1 MPGPDVVV
9 IGGSAGGLTAL
20 RGVLDS
26 WGRVGNTVVF
36 AVLHR
41 SPQDSPLLEVLRSY
55 TEIPVHEPDDSPWT
69 CPVGGAVVA
78 PAGYHLL
85 IGNSRIPLP
94 EEPTCVASYG
104 TGSDVRAHLTVDA
117 PITGSRPS
125 IDVTFASVA
134 MLVNSVTAVLLSC
147 ANDDGALGCEIVQA
161 AGGRVVLQDPAT
173 CEAPAAVEAALSRL
187 TPDHIGDP
195 TEIGGWLSTMVGQV
209 SPLD

>member
-1 MPGPDVVV
+1 
-9 IGGSAGGLTAL
+9 
-20 RGVLDS
+20 
-26 WGRVGNTVVF
+26 
-36 AVLHR
+36 
-41 SPQDSPLLEVLRSY
+41 
-55 TEIPVHEPDDSPWT
+55 
-69 CPVGGAVVA
+69 
-78 PAGYHLL
+78 
-85 IGNSRIPLP
+85 
-94 EEPTCVASYG
+94 
-104 TGSDVRAHLTVDA
+104 
-117 PITGSRPS
+117 
-125 IDVTFASVA
+125 